1 MPEEEKKVEIVLNA
15 ASPVTLEQAAAW
27 SQAERNL
34 VLRAAAK
41 IAEAD
46 KAAADKAAAD
56 KLKAEQHE
64 QSRAGRK
71 ERQEKLAGATE

>member
-27 SQAERNL
+27 SKAERNL
-34 VLRAAAK
+34 ILGAAAK
-41 IAEAD
+41 IAEAN
-46 KAAADKAAAD
+46 KAEADKAAAD

-71 ERQEKLAGATE
+71 ERQAAAAAQAE